1 MSFFYYQYISG
12 YKIPLKKFYSMK
24 REILPMNMNTYII

>member
-1 MSFFYYQYISG
+1 MSFFYYKYISG

-24 REILPMNMNTYII
+24 GEILPMNMNTHII